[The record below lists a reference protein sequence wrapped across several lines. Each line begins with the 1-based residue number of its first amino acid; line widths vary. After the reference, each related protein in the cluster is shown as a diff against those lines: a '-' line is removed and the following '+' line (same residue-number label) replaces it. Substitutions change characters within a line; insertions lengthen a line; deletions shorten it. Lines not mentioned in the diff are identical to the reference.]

1 MAKIYHNKRIN
12 KVIIKNKS
20 NQKKLNS
27 KKRKLISPKTKS
39 ILLRKKLKK
48 RISSN
53 ISTSIN
59 NNNNDNN
66 RYNNY
71 LNYSNIYNNN
81 NYKDDI
87 YYVMRCY
94 ECSFIPL
101 VKIKYSQI
109 NIIQNN
115 ETFSEN
121 NDKYAMVQLYCSKG
135 HNITTTLK
143 KYLINC
149 KINHNFLSLC
159 GECHESKSNELFNF
173 SYCKICKK
181 TLCIKCSENHNHIY
195 TNKNENI
202 FTNIENLPQDEEN
215 IRNSNIIKK
224 KNLISIYEL
233 DFYCLNHK
241 KEFFYFCKD
250 CNSNL
255 CKDCEINHNKIHKK
269 IILNDIKLN
278 EEEIKNIEYNID
290 LGKKRIVLFD
300 IKILSFIQTLTQLV
314 KIHQQLLSLYNFF
327 ITIYKDQISFSEV
340 LLSIYK
346 DAASINKFN
355 FQIIQNVR
363 NLKFNIRGI
372 PIKNSNDFS
381 TNIKSL
387 TSYLTNNKNFLL
399 LDIKNYYSNKKIVKA
414 RIRAAAKRIRSK
426 IYINSLKINNNI
438 DNNDKNEENKNINNN
453 TEEKKVQLKDN
464 KDNIND
470 LRNNKNNNDLEN
482 NINHKESKEEENK
495 NINNN

>member
-1 MAKIYHNKRIN
+1 MAKFYHNKRIN
-12 KVIIKNKS
+12 KDLIKNKS
-20 NQKKLNS
+20 NQNELHF
-27 KKRKLISPKTKS
+27 KKRRIISSKSKTV
-39 ILLRKKLKK
+39 LLRKKLKK
-48 RISSN
+48 SFKAKN
-53 ISTSIN
+53 ISTSLIN
-59 NNNNDNN
+59 NNNENIL
-66 RYNNY
+66 YNNY

-81 NYKDDI
+81 NFKDDI
-87 YYVMRCY
+87 CYVMRCY

-121 NDKYAMVQLYCSKG
+121 NDKYAMVQLCCSKG

-181 TLCIKCSENHNHIY
+181 TLCVKCSESHTH
-195 TNKNENI
+195 TNKNENM
-202 FTNIENLPQDEEN
+202 FTNLNQPQDDGAIQN
-215 IRNSNIIKK
+215 TNSSKN
-224 KNLISIYEL
+224 KNLIAIYEI

-241 KEFFYFCKD
+241 KEFIYFCKE

-255 CKDCEINHNKIHKK
+255 CKECEINHNKLHKK
-269 IILNDIKLN
+269 ILLNDIKLN
-278 EEEIKNIEYNID
+278 EEEIKSIEYNID
-290 LGKKRIVLFD
+290 LSKKRMILFD
-300 IKILSFIQTLTQLV
+300 IKILSFIQTLTQLE

-372 PIKNSNDFS
+372 PIKNSYDFS

-426 IYINSLKINNNI
+426 IYLNSLKIHNNT
-438 DNNDKNEENKNINNN
+438 DNNEKKEKNEEGKNEEKNKNLKDNLNDIGNNKSN
-453 TEEKKVQLKDN
+453 IENKNVNVITYKEQKEEEKK
-464 KDNIND
+464 IF
-470 LRNNKNNNDLEN
+470 NNNN
-482 NINHKESKEEENK
+482 
-495 NINNN
+495 